1 MPLCSPIFHH
11 LCYNFF
17 FSALFIFS
25 SMACELKILLVVSV
39 LPLVSILIPLANAKP
54 QVPCY
59 FIFGDSLV
67 DNGNNNDLE
76 TLAKANHVPYGIDF
90 PAGPT
95 GRFSNGRTMADF
107 LAQLLG
113 FDKFIP
119 PFSTAIGTE
128 ILMGV
133 NYASAGAGIRDESG
147 KRLGDRISM
156 NKQLLNHLTTASRI
170 AVLLGSKNAAAN
182 YLSKC
187 LYSVGMGSNDYIN
200 NYLMPEFF
208 PRSRLYDPQQYS
220 TTLIKQYS
228 KQLRTLYKYGARK
241 VVLLGLN
248 KIGCIPAEITIH
260 YRNRSLCVDKINSD
274 VQLFNDKLI
283 SLVDILNNDLTGA
296 NFIYVN
302 MSLLSLGDSSS
313 TGITVMNSP
322 CCKGRCTRKQ
332 VPCTNRSTY
341 AFWDRYHPTEAASS
355 YLASRAYAA
364 RTPFDVYP
372 FDIRR
377 LALL

>member
-1 MPLCSPIFHH
+1 
-11 LCYNFF
+11 
-17 FSALFIFS
+17 
-25 SMACELKILLVVSV
+25 MACELKILLMVSV
-39 LPLVSILIPLANAKP
+39 LVSILIPLANAKKP

-59 FIFGDSLV
+59 FVFGDSLV

-76 TLAKANHVPYGIDF
+76 TSAKANHLPYGIDF
-90 PAGPT
+90 PDGPT

-147 KRLGDRISM
+147 KRL
-156 NKQLLNHLTTASRI
+156 
-170 AVLLGSKNAAAN
+170 
-182 YLSKC
+182 
-187 LYSVGMGSNDYIN
+187 
-200 NYLMPEFF
+200 
-208 PRSRLYDPQQYS
+208 
-220 TTLIKQYS
+220 
-228 KQLRTLYKYGARK
+228 TLYKYGARK

-248 KIGCIPAEITIH
+248 KTGCIPAEIDVH
-260 YRNRSLCVDKINSD
+260 DRNESSCVDKINSD
-274 VQLFNDKLI
+274 VQLFNDMLI

-313 TGITVMNSP
+313 AGITVTNSP

-341 AFWDRYHPTEAASS
+341 AFWDRFHPTEAASS

-364 RTPFDVYP
+364 RTPFDAYP

-377 LALL
+377 LALLYLYYR